1 MEKMSEY
8 VTAIIGSHLCGLPI
22 ERVQHVF
29 VPDRLT
35 PVPLAPF
42 AIAGLLNLRGRIV
55 TMIDM
60 RHRLEL
66 ESAQPECGRMA
77 IGVEC
82 SGECYGLLIDGVG
95 EVLKLP
101 VAGLEGNPVN
111 LDERLKRLS
120 RGVHR
125 LGKSVLVVL
134 DVDQVLDTS
143 AAAVAA

>member
-8 VTAIIGSHLCGLPI
+8 VTAIIGSHLCALPI
-22 ERVQHVF
+22 ERVQDVF

-66 ESAQPECGRMA
+66 ESTQPECGPMA
-77 IGVEC
+77 IGLEC
-82 SGECYGLLIDGVG
+82 NGESYGLLIDRLG

-101 VAGLEGNPVN
+101 AAGLKDNPVN

-120 RGVHR
+120 
-125 LGKSVLVVL
+125 
-134 DVDQVLDTS
+134 
-143 AAAVAA
+143 